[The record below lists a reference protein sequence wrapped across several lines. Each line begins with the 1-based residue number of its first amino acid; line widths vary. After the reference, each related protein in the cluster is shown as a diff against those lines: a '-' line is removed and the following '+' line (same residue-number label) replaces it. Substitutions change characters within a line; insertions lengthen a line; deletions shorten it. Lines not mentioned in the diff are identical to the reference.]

1 MTRPLL
7 LALLSAA
14 CANLSAETLN
24 DVFAR
29 MDAAAASFRGV
40 TAKVRKISYTAVIKD
55 SSEEKGNMVIRRAKA
70 KETQLRM
77 DLTSPDAKTWV
88 FRGKKAELYLP
99 KINTVQEYDL
109 GKYSKLLDQFLL
121 LGFGSTSADLQ
132 KAYRIQMGGED
143 VLEGQK
149 TSRIQL
155 TPLSAEAQ
163 QHLRRVEIWIP
174 LSGGLPIQ
182 QKFFQSSGDYVLV
195 SYADVKVEPNLPESA
210 AQLNLPKTVKR
221 EYPQK

>member
-1 MTRPLL
+1 MSRSRIAILL
-7 LALLSAA
+7 FTLSLS
-14 CANLSAETLN
+14 LSAETLK

-29 MDAAAASFRGV
+29 MDASAGSFKGV
-40 TAKVRKISYTAVIKD
+40 TAKVRKVSYTAVIKD
-55 SSEEKGNMVIRRAKA
+55 SSEEKGSVVIRRAKA

-88 FRGKKAELYLP
+88 FRGKRAELYLP

-109 GKYSKLLDQFLL
+109 GRYSKLLDQFLL
-121 LGFGSTSADLQ
+121 LGFGSTSVELL
-132 KAYRIQMGGED
+132 KAYRIQYGAEEMVD
-143 VLEGQK
+143 GQK
-149 TSRIQL
+149 ASRIEL
-155 TPLSAEAQ
+155 TPVSEEAQ
-163 QHLRRVEIWIP
+163 RHLKRVEIWFP

-182 QKFFQSSGDYVLV
+182 QKFFQTSGDYVLV
-195 SYADVKVEPNLPESA
+195 NYADVKVEPNLPESA